1 MPGEDSSEDRQ
12 QVSSPSLFNLPD
24 RIVVRYESDYFKQ
37 EIVKSL
43 YKPTLTVELNTQ
55 HSLLNTDYSPLKPQL
70 CH

>member
-1 MPGEDSSEDRQ
+1 MPGKDSSEDHHR
-12 QVSSPSLFNLPD
+12 VSSPSLFNLPD

-55 HSLLNTDYSPLKPQL
+55 H
-70 CH
+70 

>member
-1 MPGEDSSEDRQ
+1 MPGEDSSEGRHR
-12 QVSSPSLFNLPD
+12 VSSPSLFNLPD